1 MSDLFLCC
9 WESINS
15 FFTRKLA
22 HLELVISVW
31 SSFYLLTYFFFPKVA
46 LKVNEMLH
54 NWLKSHKKVQIEEV
68 LKRAKTLIFSRN
80 QCFFHFYEQNCSER
94 ACKVQGV
101 EIIIPSL
108 VYYALLECF
117 FIGTQKGCCRCA
129 CGVI

>member
-68 LKRAKTLIFSRN
+68 LKRAKN
-80 QCFFHFYEQNCSER
+80 QCFFLFYEKNCSER
-94 ACKVQGV
+94 AYKVQRV
-101 EIIIPSL
+101 EIIIPFL

-117 FIGTQKGCCRCA
+117 FIGTLKGCCRSRFA
-129 CGVI
+129 CGVVKS

>member
-1 MSDLFLCC
+1 MCFGHLKKYALLSLFITFTLPRDFPQRKRICHDPFFLCC

-54 NWLKSHKKVQIEEV
+54 NWLKSNKKVQIEEV
-68 LKRAKTLIFSRN
+68 LKRAKNINVFSSFMKR
-80 QCFFHFYEQNCSER
+80 
-94 ACKVQGV
+94 
-101 EIIIPSL
+101 I
-108 VYYALLECF
+108 AL
-117 FIGTQKGCCRCA
+117 KGPIRYREWKL
-129 CGVI
+129 